1 MSTTNLLDMIVD
13 PDARSTNFFNGRLLS
28 GEDLQNEQAYTR
40 EQRRMLGQALGTGVA
55 YGLEISL
62 DRQVNTLR
70 ITAGLALN
78 RTGLPLRLKNDLA
91 LQVTERQ
98 RPPTFE
104 ARAAFGACD
113 PITVGSVEVNAVG
126 SYVLVIGPAQAR
138 SGRAR
143 VSGLGSNPDCSTAFI
158 SDAVYFDLRP
168 VPAIPGLT
176 TNLDQLRNALAYECF
191 GTFDDL
197 TLFNDPFGAS
207 DPDYGL
213 IDQMRAAQRLTNCE
227 VPLALLHFASGSI
240 RFVDQWAV
248 RRRVTPRSL
257 ASSWTPLVGDR
268 FTSEAE
274 ARFLQFQTQ
283 IEELR
288 TTLSTADLAGL
299 RVGDLFRYLPP
310 AGLLP
315 LAGIGTF
322 RGFDVRPFF
331 RDQVTRLTASFD
343 GDYVEAPM
351 VRRILTDSLAYPP
364 IDLSTREV
372 IWIYNV
378 HQAPMPNRTP
388 LPYIVFASAHM
399 PYYGEPRYNAN
410 TFNFS
415 RYDQG
420 QP

>member
-1 MSTTNLLDMIVD
+1 MAATNLLDVIID

-28 GEDLQNEQAYTR
+28 GEDLQNEQAYSR
-40 EQRRMLGQALGTGVA
+40 EQRRMLGQALGEGVA
-55 YGLEISL
+55 YGLEVSL
-62 DRQVNTLR
+62 NRDPNTVR
-70 ITAGLALN
+70 IKAGLALN
-78 RTGLPLRLKNDLA
+78 RTGLPLRLKNELA
-91 LQVTERQ
+91 LKVTERQ

-113 PITVGSVEVNAVG
+113 PISVGAVAINAVG
-126 SYVLVIGPAQAR
+126 TYVLVIGPAQGR

-143 VSGLGSNPDCSTAFI
+143 VSGLGGNPDCSTAFI

-168 VPAIPGLT
+168 VPAITGLP
-176 TNLDQLRNALAYECF
+176 TNPELLRNALAYECF

-197 TLFNDPFGAS
+197 VMFNDPFGAS
-207 DPDYGL
+207 DPEYGL
-213 IDQMRAAQRLTNCE
+213 VDQMRAAQRLTNCE
-227 VPLALLHFASGSI
+227 VPLALIHFASGSI
-240 RFVDQWAV
+240 AFVDMWSV
-248 RRRVTPRSL
+248 RRRVTPLSL
-257 ASSWTPLVGDR
+257 TGGWTPLVGER

-274 ARFLQFQTQ
+274 ARFLQFQAQ
-283 IEELR
+283 IEEIR
-288 TTLSTADLAGL
+288 VSFNTSDLAKLHIGEM
-299 RVGDLFRYLPP
+299 FRYLPP

-315 LAGIGTF
+315 LAQTGTF
-322 RGFDVRPFF
+322 RGFDIRRFF
-331 RDQVTRLTASFD
+331 SQQVTRLTDTFN

-351 VRRILTDSLAYPP
+351 VRRILTDSMAYPP
-364 IDLSTREV
+364 IDLSTKEV

-378 HQAPMPNRTP
+378 HQASMPNRTP
-388 LPYIVFASAHM
+388 LPYVIFASAHM